1 MENREKRER
10 SGAVER
16 PLRISRQELD
26 KLLFRRSAG
35 ARLVGWS
42 GAMLA
47 AAALLAALALVL
59 SLVPERWVG
68 ALAAQLDAKRAAAE
82 SPVLELLSL
91 SEEREGEQLLI
102 QGSVRN
108 ISLHTLT
115 GAKAIIRR
123 YQGETLVDT
132 TSVPLSQAVLPPGA
146 EAYLKIRFLR
156 RPEFDKYHLFFAAS
170 DGRPL
175 VHRSAASGK
184 AKS

>member
-1 MENREKRER
+1 MENREKTEK

-16 PLRISRQELD
+16 PLRISREELE
-26 KLLFRRSAG
+26 KLLFRRSTG
-35 ARLVGWS
+35 ARLGGWS
-42 GAMLA
+42 GALLA
-47 AAALLAALALVL
+47 AAAMFAVLALALTL
-59 SLVPERWVG
+59 IPERWVG
-68 ALAAQLDAKRAAAE
+68 ALAAQLEAKRAAAE

-108 ISLHTLT
+108 ISLWTLT

-123 YQGETLVDT
+123 YRGDALVDT
-132 TSVPLSQAVLPPGA
+132 TSIPLSQAALLPGA

-156 RPEFDKYHLFFAAS
+156 RPEFDKYHLFFASS